1 MSWSDE
7 EEIANGSFWYDSPPP
22 VVALAQSAGANDGR
36 AAVAAEVVSGS
47 QSAPPHPSPE
57 FEELP
62 QFPPRLRPSALQS
75 GGTDGTTGSRVRWTA
90 KAFFLTY
97 SQSHLPREA
106 VTYFFS
112 RQGRLKRM
120 IVGMEHHQD
129 GNWHWHVL
137 VEYDVTKDIRN
148 ARHFDIQG
156 EHPNV
161 VWYSRSAPQTYEQWF
176 LNHWEYCKKEDPT
189 PFVVGTPPTVD
200 ENRKRKRDET
210 FSESMEICQVE
221 GVQSAMDFLRRV
233 APYELVT
240 KYDQIYRTMVAI
252 RNQSTNTQAPA
263 RSVEEYRAAPLL
275 PDDWHC
281 LYINGGTGLG
291 KTAWARALL
300 PEATVVRHSDQLRTV
315 DFSKGVIFDDF
326 DIGHWPPTAAIHLL
340 DWDEPSGINVKHA
353 HVVIP
358 AHTRKIFTHN
368 GSFERWVSKD
378 ATDEQIEAMRRRIS
392 VVNIYVRLY

>member
-1 MSWSDE
+1 MENFELDFETIEWGD
-7 EEIANGSFWYDSPPP
+7 DR
-22 VVALAQSAGANDGR
+22 VVPEL
-36 AAVAAEVVSGS
+36 VPLS
-47 QSAPPHPSPE
+47 QSAPPRASPE
-57 FEELP
+57 FEEIPAIPARLP
-62 QFPPRLRPSALQS
+62 RRD
-75 GGTDGTTGSRVRWTA
+75 GGADGRVRWQG

-97 SQSHLPREA
+97 SQSVLPRDA
-106 VTYFFS
+106 VSNFFTRQS
-112 RQGRLKRM
+112 RMKRL
-120 IVGMEHHQD
+120 IVGLEHHQD
-129 GNWHWHVL
+129 GNLHWHVL
-137 VEYDVTKDIRN
+137 IEYDVPKDVRN

-161 VWYSRSAPQTYEQWF
+161 LLWQRSGQQTYEQWF

-189 PFVVGTPPTVD
+189 PFVVGTPPTAD

-210 FSESMEICQVE
+210 FSESMEICAAE
-221 GVQSAMDFLRRV
+221 GVQQAMDFLRRV
-233 APYELVT
+233 SPYELVT

-252 RNQSTNTQAPA
+252 RNQSTNTQTPA
-263 RSVEEYRAAPLL
+263 RSVEEYSHAPRLT
-275 PDDWHC
+275 DDWRC

-378 ATDEQIEAMRRRIS
+378 ATDEQVEAMRRRIH